1 MCWCKL
7 VQLVLAQY
15 IPTIYSYID
24 DVIVIYMIL
33 CPHHAMPKFHYA
45 SPPLCLWLVSP
56 LGGLNKWCVYIYIYI
71 CVCVCV
77 YIYHIYIYISQ
88 NTKLSE
94 VSQASRQHM
103 YMQYI
108 VIVWWIHED
117 MSPCNGSRVNF
128 NHKWIA
134 SCYEPQTPESKR
146 HPRHPR
152 LCRACWPLGH
162 DPSVKPDWH

>member
-1 MCWCKL
+1 M
-7 VQLVLAQY
+7 QLVLAQY

-24 DVIVIYMIL
+24 DMIVIYMIL

-56 LGGLNKWCVYIYIYI
+56 LGGLNKLCIYIYIYI
-71 CVCVCV
+71 YMCVCV
-77 YIYHIYIYISQ
+77 YVYHIYIFHRTQTCLKFRRHLGSICI
-88 NTKLSE
+88 
-94 VSQASRQHM
+94 
-103 YMQYI
+103 YI

-128 NHKWIA
+128 NHKGIA

-146 HPRHPR
+146 HLRHPR

-162 DPSVKPDWH
+162 DPSVKPDWP